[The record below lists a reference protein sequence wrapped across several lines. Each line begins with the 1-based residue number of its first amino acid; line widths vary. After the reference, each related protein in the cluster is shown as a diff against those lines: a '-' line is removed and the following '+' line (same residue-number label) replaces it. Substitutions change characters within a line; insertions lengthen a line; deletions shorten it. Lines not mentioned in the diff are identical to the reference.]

1 MYAHVMMSANFVIL
15 IAYVNLHSLSVL
27 NYMPIILL
35 SLSTVIQISTK
46 IEWFVV
52 ERHPTPEINFIRIHR
67 QLLLELSASSYN
79 SPFPA
84 MAEIPLKFLDMHNDP
99 YRTIGTK
106 NLIGCCSIHIPPI
119 QKNLKI
125 CRQLFDK

>member
-1 MYAHVMMSANFVIL
+1 MMYAHVMVSANFVIL
-15 IAYVNLHSLSVL
+15 IAYVNLHSLSVWI
-27 NYMPIILL
+27 YMPIILL

-84 MAEIPLKFLDMHNDP
+84 MAEIPLKFMDMHNDP
-99 YRTIGTK
+99 YRYQKSNRLLLDTHPTHPK
-106 NLIGCCSIHIPPI
+106 NS
-119 QKNLKI
+119 QNLPTT
-125 CRQLFDK
+125 F